1 MKADALLMMEIPE
14 DVRAAAIKVSNYF
27 KTQNCQ
33 KWQLFDIESRDY
45 TKPKK
50 TKLYFEDLMR
60 GDELVTISIRNL
72 TKSSTTTYFMTQA
85 KFFNGGSLGF
95 HLLQMDQLMDHFR
108 SLP

>member
-1 MKADALLMMEIPE
+1 MKAEALLAMEIPD

-27 KTQNCQ
+27 KTQNVK

-60 GDELVTISIRNL
+60 GDELITISIRNL
-72 TKSSTTTYFMTQA
+72 TKSANTTYSMTQA
-85 KFFNGGSLGF
+85 KFFNEGSLGF